1 MELRKQQIHM
11 NRWKGNVTTQ
21 VTLDDDFIVPDTMDD
36 MEQVLLDN
44 GEIQIE
50 SVKNQ
55 GEKVLVKGKLDFQV
69 LYRRAEG
76 GLQTLGGTIPFEEVI
91 NVPGLEERDDVTLS
105 SELEDLSTGMV
116 NSRKLGVKAIVT
128 LEVRVESLYQAEAAE
143 DVAEGSSSAG
153 TMDNVLLQHR
163 TIDIAAIAARHK
175 DTFRIKEQI
184 SLSGSKPNIDQLLW
198 KEMRLCGV
206 SVRPADGRMMIDG
219 NLEVFVIYSGEGEE
233 TPVQW
238 WEETI
243 PFSGEIELAG
253 ADEEMIP
260 VVVMGLAHKNVEAR
274 PDYDGEMR
282 ELDVEAVLE
291 LDMKLYE
298 EQQIQIL
305 SDLYATDRELAPITK
320 EACFEQILTKNGCK
334 CRVAEKVSMDQN
346 QRILQI
352 CHSGG
357 TVKVDDISVGEN
369 LLIIDGA
376 VEVSLLYLTS
386 DDSAPVQ
393 SAVRMVPFHCEA
405 EAAGISEDSVYQVTP
420 SLEQLTAVMAGG
432 DSVEIKAVASLD
444 VLVLQPVCEAVI
456 TDVTEQPL
464 DMKKIQEMPGIV
476 GYIVQPGDSLWKIAK
491 KFHTTV
497 ESIMTMN
504 ELSSDEIRPG
514 DRLILV
520 KEVA

>member
-1 MELRKQQIHM
+1 MELKKQQIHM

-36 MEQVLLDN
+36 MAQVLLDN

-76 GLQTLGGTIPFEEVI
+76 GLQTLGGTIPFEEGI

-105 SELEDLSTGMV
+105 TELEDLSTGMV
-116 NSRKLGVKAIVT
+116 NSRKLGVKAIIT

-143 DVAEGSSSAG
+143 DAGEGGQPG

-163 TIDIAAIAARHK
+163 AIDVAAIGVRHK
-175 DTFRIKEQI
+175 DTFRIKEQL

-206 SVRPADGRMMIDG
+206 SARPAGGRMLIDG

-260 VVVMGLAHKNVEAR
+260 VVSMELAHKNVEAR

-305 SDLYATDRELAPITK
+305 SDLYATDRELTPITK

-357 TVKVDDISVGEN
+357 AVKVDDISVGED

-432 DSVEIKAVASLD
+432 DSVEIKAVASLE

-464 DMKKIQEMPGIV
+464 DVKKLQEMPGIV

-504 ELSSDEIRPG
+504 ELSNDEIRPG

>member
-1 MELRKQQIHM
+1 MELKKQQIHM

-36 MEQVLLDN
+36 MAQVLLDN

-76 GLQTLGGTIPFEEVI
+76 GLQTLGGTIPFEEGI

-105 SELEDLSTGMV
+105 TELEDLSTGMV
-116 NSRKLGVKAIVT
+116 NSRKLGVKAIIT

-143 DVAEGSSSAG
+143 DAGEGGQPG

-163 TIDIAAIAARHK
+163 AIDIAAIGVRHK
-175 DTFRIKEQI
+175 DTFRIKEQL

-206 SVRPADGRMMIDG
+206 SARPAGGRMLIDG

-260 VVVMGLAHKNVEAR
+260 VVSMELAHKNVEAR

-305 SDLYATDRELAPITK
+305 SDLYATDRELTPITK

-357 TVKVDDISVGEN
+357 AVKVDDISVGED

-432 DSVEIKAVASLD
+432 DSVEIKAVASLE

-464 DMKKIQEMPGIV
+464 DVKKLQEMPGIV

-491 KFHTTV
+491 KFHITV

-504 ELSSDEIRPG
+504 ELSNDEIRPG

>member
-1 MELRKQQIHM
+1 MELKKQQIHM

-36 MEQVLLDN
+36 MAQVLLDN

-76 GLQTLGGTIPFEEVI
+76 GLQTLGGTIPFEEGI

-105 SELEDLSTGMV
+105 TELEDLSTGMV
-116 NSRKLGVKAIVT
+116 NSRKLGVKAIIT

-143 DVAEGSSSAG
+143 DAGEGGQPG

-163 TIDIAAIAARHK
+163 AIDIAAIGVRHK
-175 DTFRIKEQI
+175 DTFRIKEQL

-206 SVRPADGRMMIDG
+206 SARPAGGRMLIDG

-260 VVVMGLAHKNVEAR
+260 VVSMELAHKNVEAR

-305 SDLYATDRELAPITK
+305 SDSL
-320 EACFEQILTKNGCK
+320 CNGQGIDAYYK
-334 CRVAEKVSMDQN
+334 
-346 QRILQI
+346 
-352 CHSGG
+352 GG
-357 TVKVDDISVGEN
+357 
-369 LLIIDGA
+369 L
-376 VEVSLLYLTS
+376 
-386 DDSAPVQ
+386 
-393 SAVRMVPFHCEA
+393 F
-405 EAAGISEDSVYQVTP
+405 
-420 SLEQLTAVMAGG
+420 
-432 DSVEIKAVASLD
+432 
-444 VLVLQPVCEAVI
+444 
-456 TDVTEQPL
+456 
-464 DMKKIQEMPGIV
+464 
-476 GYIVQPGDSLWKIAK
+476 
-491 KFHTTV
+491 
-497 ESIMTMN
+497 
-504 ELSSDEIRPG
+504 
-514 DRLILV
+514 
-520 KEVA
+520 